1 MHDIAEFLH
10 RHPPFEELDEEAL
23 DELAETVEVEY
34 FPAGTTIFRQGEE
47 PRQHARI
54 VRRGAVELIDR
65 GRVLDVLGEGELF
78 GHPSMLSGLP
88 TGFEARAGED
98 TLCYRLPAGK
108 VVPLLT
114 RPAGLRFV
122 ARSLL
127 ARPKP
132 GAEPPPEG
140 LDLARQPVA
149 RLALRQPVVCE
160 PRRTVREVA
169 RRMAQEGASSAL
181 ISVPE
186 GQFGILTDHDL
197 RVRVVADGMPVHAR
211 VSEAMSFPAFSV
223 GPERLAADV
232 MLEMLDRGIRHVPVI
247 SSRGEVLGMLDD
259 AGLLANEARTPF
271 ALRRAI
277 DDAGDAAELKRA
289 AGRLRPAIVSLHD
302 ADVSPAQIAAIIS
315 VVADALTRRLI
326 ELTASEL
333 GVPPRPLNWLALG
346 SLGRREAVPSSDV
359 DSALVW
365 EGEDEDEGQR
375 RYMRELGRR
384 VAGGLAAGGF
394 AADTHGATAAEPPFA
409 HSSEAWR
416 AAIRDAVERPRSKE
430 GLILISL
437 LLDSRPVYG
446 ARNTRDVVEELRA
459 ASRRRAVLRL
469 MLRLALKHRPPTG
482 FQRLRDP
489 PRDLVVEHSGD
500 HRGQLDIKRGGLLPI
515 VDIARYAGLA
525 AATDTTSTPERL
537 QAAGSAGVLNPEA
550 AKTLEEAHDLFWRL
564 RIEHQ
569 AEQLRR
575 GAEPDDY
582 VDPGAL
588 NPLSRRYL
596 RDAFHAVGGVQRAL
610 SNELRFG

>member
-1 MHDIAEFLH
+1 MHDIVEFLH
-10 RHPPFEELDEEAL
+10 RHPPFEELDEQAL
-23 DELAETVEVEY
+23 EHLAETVEVEY
-34 FPAGTTIFRQGEE
+34 FPAGTTIFRQGEK
-47 PRQHARI
+47 PREHARI
-54 VRRGAVELIDR
+54 VRRGSVELIDR

-98 TLCYRLPAGK
+98 ALCYRLPAEK

-127 ARPKP
+127 ARPKS
-132 GAEPPPEG
+132 GAGPPPEG
-140 LDLARQPVA
+140 VDLAQEPVA
-149 RLALRQPVVCE
+149 RLARRQPVVCE
-160 PRRTVREVA
+160 PSRSVREVA

-181 ISVPE
+181 IRVPE
-186 GQFGILTDHDL
+186 GRFGIFTDRDL
-197 RVRVVADGMPVHAR
+197 RVRVVADGIPIQAP

-247 SSRGEVLGMLDD
+247 TPRGEVLGMLDD
-259 AGLLANEARTPF
+259 AGLLASEARTPF

-277 DDAGDAAELKRA
+277 DEAGDAAELKRA
-289 AGRLRPAIVSLHD
+289 AGRLPATIVSLHD
-302 ADVSPAQIAAIIS
+302 AHVSPAQTAAIIS

-326 ELTASEL
+326 ELVTGEL
-333 GVPPRPLNWLALG
+333 GVPPCPLTWLALG
-346 SLGRREAVPSSDV
+346 SLGRREGVPSSDV

-365 EGEDEDEGQR
+365 QGDDGDDDQE

-394 AADTHGATAAEPPFA
+394 AADTHGASAAQPSFA

-416 AAIRDAVERPRSKE
+416 AAIRDAVEQPRGKE

-446 ARNTRDVVEELRA
+446 AGDTRDVIEELRA
-459 ASRRRAVLRL
+459 AGRRRAVLRL
-469 MLRLALKHRPPTG
+469 MLHLALAHRPPTG
-482 FQRLRDP
+482 FRRLRDP
-489 PRDLVVEHSGD
+489 PRDLVVEHSGE
-500 HRGQLDIKRGGLLPI
+500 HRGQLDIKRGGLLPV

-525 AATDTTSTPERL
+525 AAADTASTPERL
-537 QAAGSAGVLNPEA
+537 RAAATAGVLDPDA
-550 AKTLEEAHDLFWRL
+550 VQILEEAHDLFWRL

-575 GAEPDDY
+575 GDEPDDY
-582 VDPGAL
+582 VDPEAL

-610 SNELRFG
+610 SNELRFR

>member
-1 MHDIAEFLH
+1 MHDIVEFLH

-23 DELAETVEVEY
+23 EELAETVEVEY
-34 FPAGTTIFRQGEE
+34 FPAATTIFRQGEK
-47 PRQHARI
+47 PREHARI
-54 VRRGAVELIDR
+54 VRRGAVELVDR

-98 TLCYRLPAGK
+98 TLCYRLPADK
-108 VVPLLT
+108 IVPLMT

-132 GAEPPPEG
+132 GAGAPPED

-149 RLALRQPVVCE
+149 RLARRQPVVCE
-160 PRRTVREVA
+160 PSRSLREVA
-169 RRMAQEGASSAL
+169 RRMAREGASSVL
-181 ISVPE
+181 IRVPE
-186 GQFGILTDHDL
+186 GRFGILTDRDL
-197 RVRVVADGMPVHAR
+197 RERVVAEGMPGDAPVG
-211 VSEAMSFPAFSV
+211 EAMSFPAFSV
-223 GPERLAADV
+223 GPERLGADV

-259 AGLLANEARTPF
+259 AGLLASEARTPF

-277 DDAGDAAELKRA
+277 DDASDAAELRRA
-289 AGRLRPAIVSLHD
+289 AGRLNPTIVSLRD
-302 ADVSPAQIAAIIS
+302 ADVAPAQIAAIIS
-315 VVADALTRRLI
+315 VVADALTRRVI
-326 ELTASEL
+326 ELTTGEL
-333 GVPPRPLNWLALG
+333 GTPPRPLTWLALG
-346 SLGRREAVPSSDV
+346 SLGRREAVPSSDA

-365 EGEDEDEGQR
+365 EGDDEGEGER
-375 RYMRELGRR
+375 SYMREVGRR

-394 AADTHGATAAEPPFA
+394 AVDPHGASAAQPSFA
-409 HSSEAWR
+409 NSSEAWR
-416 AAIRDAVERPRSKE
+416 AAIRDAVERPQGEE
-430 GLILISL
+430 GLVLISL

-446 ARNTRDVVEELRA
+446 AGDTRDVLEELRA
-459 ASRRRAVLRL
+459 AGRRRAVLRL
-469 MLRLALKHRPPTG
+469 MLRLALAQRPPTG
-482 FQRLRDP
+482 FRRLRDP

-515 VDIARYAGLA
+515 VDIARFAGLA
-525 AATDTTSTPERL
+525 AAADTASTPERL
-537 QAAGSAGVLNPEA
+537 QAAGSAGVLEPEA
-550 AKTLEEAHDLFWRL
+550 ARTLGEAHDLFWRL

-610 SNELRFG
+610 SNELRYG

>member
-1 MHDIAEFLH
+1 MHDIVEFLQ

-23 DELAETVEVEY
+23 EEVAETVEVEY
-34 FPAGTTIFRQGEE
+34 FPAGTTIFRQGEK

-54 VRRGAVELIDR
+54 VRRGSVELIDR

-98 TLCYRLPAGK
+98 TLSYRLPADR
-108 VVPLLT
+108 VVPLLR

-127 ARPKP
+127 ERPKP
-132 GAEPPPEG
+132 GAGPPPEG

-149 RLALRQPVVCE
+149 RLARRQPVVCE
-160 PRRTVREVA
+160 PSHSVQEVA
-169 RRMAQEGASSAL
+169 RRMAQDGASSAL
-181 ISVPE
+181 IRVPE
-186 GQFGILTDHDL
+186 GQFGIFTDRDL
-197 RVRVVADGMPVHAR
+197 RARVVADGMSVNAP

-259 AGLLANEARTPF
+259 AGLLASEARTPF
-271 ALRRAI
+271 ALRQAI
-277 DDAGDAAELKRA
+277 DDAGDAAELRQA
-289 AGRLRPAIVSLHD
+289 AGRLSPTIVSLHD
-302 ADVSPAQIAAIIS
+302 AQVAPAQIAAIIS
-315 VVADALTRRLI
+315 VVADTLTRKLI
-326 ELTASEL
+326 ELVTGEL
-333 GVPPRPLNWLALG
+333 GAPPRPLTWLALG
-346 SLGRREAVPSSDV
+346 SLGRREGVPSSDI

-365 EGEDEDEGQR
+365 EGDDGDEDQR
-375 RYMRELGRR
+375 SYMRELGRR
-384 VAGGLAAGGF
+384 VAGELAASGF
-394 AADTHGATAAEPPFA
+394 AADTHGASVAQPSFA

-416 AAIRDAVERPRSKE
+416 AAVRDAVERPRGEE
-430 GLILISL
+430 GLIFISL
-437 LLDSRPVYG
+437 LLDSRPVYRTG
-446 ARNTRDVVEELRA
+446 DTPDLLEELRA
-459 ASRRRAVLRL
+459 AGRRRAVLRL
-469 MLRLALKHRPPTG
+469 MLRLALAHRPPTG

-489 PRDLVVEHSGD
+489 PRDLVVGHSGE

-515 VDIARYAGLA
+515 VDIARFAGLA
-525 AATDTTSTPERL
+525 ADADTASTPERL
-537 QAAGSAGVLNPEA
+537 RAAGSAGVLEPQA
-550 AKTLEEAHDLFWRL
+550 AQILEEAHDLFWRL

-582 VDPGAL
+582 VAPGAL

-596 RDAFHAVGGVQRAL
+596 RDAFHAVARVQRAL